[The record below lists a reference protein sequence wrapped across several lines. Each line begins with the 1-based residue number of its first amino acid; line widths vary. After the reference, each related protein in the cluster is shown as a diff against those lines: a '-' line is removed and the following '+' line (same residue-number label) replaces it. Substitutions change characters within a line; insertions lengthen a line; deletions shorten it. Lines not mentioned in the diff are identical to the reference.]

1 MSVFLYSFS
10 LILFHS
16 FGANAFF
23 SKYDKIII
31 MKNIDFRGIIMNNKL
46 KISFFL
52 LLFAG
57 IMFTSTNYNVVSSVT
72 TAVQKQV
79 AEKTYMQVSPLS
91 IVANPEKYLHKNVTF
106 NAEFVSFS
114 SLGLDYEPAKRE
126 STKYIGILIKR
137 DDVKDHVIPLSE
149 MKIFIDREL
158 AEKHADLETGDKIV
172 ISGNVFSTA
181 IGDPWLDVKELTVT
195 TKKEKETK

>member
-1 MSVFLYSFS
+1 
-10 LILFHS
+10 
-16 FGANAFF
+16 
-23 SKYDKIII
+23 
-31 MKNIDFRGIIMNNKL
+31 MNNKL

-57 IMFTSTNYNVVSSVT
+57 IMFTSTNYNVVNSVT

-91 IVANPEKYLHKNVTF
+91 IVANPEKYLRKNVTF

-181 IGDPWLDVKELTVT
+181 IGDPWLDVKELTIT
-195 TKKEKETK
+195 TKKEKEAK